1 MENLAISLVKYP
13 LIKTSKSQT
22 FYLVTVF
29 KIEDIR
35 SSSLIFLLSH
45 SAEFA

>member
-22 FYLVTVF
+22 FYLVIVF

-35 SSSLIFLLSH
+35 SSSLIFF
-45 SAEFA
+45 FAFS